1 MLAPVRVSSSLNQY
15 AHNQEALS
23 YGRAAMQSV
32 VHGALRK
39 RVWIVIV
46 SSCAT
51 QRLRKAVV
59 LVVLLGGVPPST
71 ASTALEAA
79 RKFKF

>member
-1 MLAPVRVSSSLNQY
+1 
-15 AHNQEALS
+15 
-23 YGRAAMQSV
+23 MQPV

-59 LVVLLGGVPPST
+59 LVVLLGGVPPFT
-71 ASTALEAA
+71 ASTALEAV
-79 RKFKF
+79 RKVEF

>member
-1 MLAPVRVSSSLNQY
+1 
-15 AHNQEALS
+15 
-23 YGRAAMQSV
+23 MQSV

-51 QRLRKAVV
+51 QRLRKALI

-79 RKFKF
+79 NDSSMTGHAIVESAQNYVKNSPWSC